1 MIRAAQ
7 TGEVSAITELLELAI
22 GGTQR
27 PEQVQAWIDDPNR
40 VVLVDHKM
48 RGVILG
54 TSVGGEAEI
63 TDVAVTPEHRRTGI
77 GTALIRAFVRRPTGD
92 ATQSV
97 FLEVRVSNS
106 AAIALYRGEGFCVV
120 GRREGYY
127 EDGEDALVLRWET
140 S

>member
-1 MIRAAQ
+1 M
-7 TGEVSAITELLELAI
+7 SARWPPSTADPPHDSRGANRRGLRHHELLELAI

-40 VVLVDHKM
+40 VVMVDHEM

-77 GTALIRAFVRRPTGD
+77 GKALIHAFVQRPTGD
-92 ATQSV
+92 ADSIGV
-97 FLEVRVSNS
+97 FGSS
-106 AAIALYRGEGFCVV
+106 SQQRGGHRPLP
-120 GRREGYY
+120 G
-127 EDGEDALVLRWET
+127 
-140 S
+140 

>member
-7 TGEVSAITELLELAI
+7 TGEVSAITELLALTI

-63 TDVAVTPEHRRTGI
+63 SDVAVTPEHRRTGI
-77 GTALIRAFVRRPTGD
+77 GGVSIRAFISAPSWRRRAVG
-92 ATQSV
+92 V
-97 FLEVRVSNS
+97 LEVRTSNS
-106 AAIALYRGEGFCVV
+106 AAIALYQGEGFCVV
-120 GRREGYY
+120 GRRDGYY
-127 EDGEDALVLRWET
+127 EDGEDALVLRWEA